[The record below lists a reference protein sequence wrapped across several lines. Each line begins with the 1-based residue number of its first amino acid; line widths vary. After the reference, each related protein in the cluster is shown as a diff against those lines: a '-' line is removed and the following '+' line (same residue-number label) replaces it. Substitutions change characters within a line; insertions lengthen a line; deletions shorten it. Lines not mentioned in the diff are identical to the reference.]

1 MAKYAS
7 GNQERLRV
15 GFTNNNEDDT
25 SLRVV
30 GNVGIGTTVFD
41 ASESLDV
48 RGNVDVDGDVN
59 ITGVITATRIYSTV
73 FGEFTGSVAADN
85 IVGTALSISG
95 ISTFNGAINANGSLD
110 VDGHTELDNL
120 NVSGVS
126 TFNDTVAIGTDIISN
141 RGKISF
147 PTTDSYS
154 NNSLISAGNPIV
166 DYGLYVVDSSSN
178 SDANQRQNYVR
189 QFTSGNYSISVD
201 ALEAFRVSNANG
213 SSSSTGN
220 PGGMLDSDVAFVVQ
234 PNTSTELRYNYNKK
248 LETTADGIAVSG
260 VVTAVSGVVTYFGD
274 GSQLSNLP
282 SSGLNEIREEGS
294 IVGTSITSL
303 NFVGNNITATGV
315 GAAATVTL
323 SETPIFDSLS
333 VTGLSTFTGAI
344 DANGNLDVDGHTELD
359 NLSVSG
365 VSTFVGLVTVTSGDV
380 HIAQRLFVGGI
391 EVEGSG
397 SENTFTGINTFTNLV
412 DNTLGDPDTG
422 SLNVNGGLGVNK
434 NVSFGSTLF
443 VQNAIGI
450 GSSAPIG
457 QLDVNGHTELDNVN
471 ISGILTAST
480 LDVTGGGSGSQTNI
494 SNLNVTGVSTFA
506 STANFN
512 GDIDVDGHAELDNLN
527 VSGVATASSFTG
539 NLTGI
544 ASTATT
550 VAATLDSTTAAA
562 YKIPY
567 LNTTSNSSGNYEL
580 LLESGTFTYQPS
592 NNTFTVNGIS
602 VAQISVSDYISLSD
616 DDVIRIGSSNDA
628 KVFYDGT
635 ANDLEIELEA
645 SANKIAITDNGTY
658 KHLITRDG
666 KVGINTSVTPTVE
679 LDVNGDVNVSGTLTT
694 GTLTATLLGGDL
706 NTNGNLIQFPDSGSS
721 SQNRLT
727 FGDHSD
733 LQIYHDTN
741 NSYIED
747 ANVGNLHLKT
757 NGAEIKIEGSSTS
770 LARFFNGGSVELHHN
785 GNKKFETTGIGV
797 SVSSGA
803 GLTATIAGP
812 SNLIIDPG
820 TVGDNTGIVRIKG
833 DLFVDGTQTQINSTT
848 IELAD
853 FVVGIATTA
862 TSDLLADGAGIEIGP
877 DNTFKYHHNGGTN
890 PSLKSSENL
899 NVASGK
905 GYQINQT
912 EVLNATT
919 LGSNVVNSSLTSVG
933 ILTAL
938 TVSGNVTANGNI
950 VGDNATNI
958 SGINSVT
965 ATSFHGS
972 GVGLTGITASQ
983 VGALANVIDDTTP
996 QLGGDLDLNGNDIT
1010 GTGNFNVTG
1019 VITATS
1025 FVGSGVGLTGITASQ
1040 VGALANVIDD
1050 TTPQL
1055 GGDLDGN
1062 AKNIY
1067 NVGITSSSAFAD
1079 FDYLQA
1085 PFGSTVTFTV
1095 TVASKDSTHRYNGT
1109 GSGSAYIINGVQ
1121 SPFLTLTPG
1130 RTYRFNLSSSD
1141 QSSHPFRF
1149 YLEADKTTQYT
1160 TNVTT
1165 ASTYTEIT
1173 ITDETPVVLHYQCSA
1188 HGYMGNAVQV
1198 NSNVVNTNYPATL
1211 RDSLTVSGDINANG
1225 NIVGDNSTNISG
1237 INQVTATSFS
1247 GNGASL
1253 TNVDATTLDG
1263 IDSTSFLR
1271 SDAADEK
1278 TSGNLTF
1285 NDSIEA
1291 RFGTGGDLQIWH
1303 NGSHSWI
1310 SNITGTLNIRTTS
1323 TGGDI
1328 NLNSNGDVGIYVN
1341 NASETA
1347 ATFTQNGSVDL
1358 FYDNVKKFETT
1369 ASGIDVTGHT
1379 ETDTLNV
1386 SGVSTFAGNVRFN
1399 STIAVNDGTTGTSGQ
1414 YLKSIGTGVTWAT
1427 FPTLRTTQT
1436 NTATAG
1442 QTTFNFSY
1450 NVNFLDVFV
1459 NGVKLTSSEYTA
1471 SNGSQIILSTPAFV
1485 GEIVEF
1491 HSYNTTST
1499 GGGGGSY
1506 GNNDV
1511 DAHLNVSGASSG
1523 QILSWNGS
1531 DYAWVADQTGGG
1543 GGASDINS
1551 LSDGRTTSLSVGLG
1565 TGALAND
1572 DGSDNSNVAIGYS
1585 ALNTNTSGFYNVAIG
1600 RDAMKV
1606 SETASAN
1613 VYIGRQAGR
1622 LVTTAAQN
1630 VVIGDGAG
1638 YNQTTSSFS
1647 VLIGRGAGS
1656 QLTDAGNQTLIGY
1669 YAGGSGS
1676 ITNSTAVGWNAGD
1689 NSDSDKATYIGDRSG
1704 YWHSGDQNTFV
1715 GYRSG
1720 ESDSGANVGTGNSNT
1735 GIGYYSLNNLT
1746 SGSKNTAL
1754 GHNTGVGITNG
1765 SNNILIGYNVD
1776 TSSPSASNEVVIGD
1790 SNITKFSI
1798 PGIGVTLKDNG
1809 GTPTQGH
1816 VLTVDANGE
1825 ASFAAASG
1833 GGSGTITGVTAGTG
1847 LSGGGTSGT
1856 VTVNLANTSVTA
1868 GSYSN
1873 ANITVDAQG
1882 RITAASAGSGGGGS
1896 YGDAD
1901 VDTHLNR
1908 STASSGELL
1917 SWNGSDYDWVTGVT
1931 TSRFVASNNTGSISA
1946 GTTTDITIT
1955 GAKAYSLFKIVTS
1968 HAAWVRLYTDTTS
1981 RTNDASRAYTTDP
1994 TPGSGVLAEVYT
2006 TTSGISTFK
2015 MTPAVMGWNDDGTPS
2030 TNIYAKVTNNESTSQ
2045 DITVSL
2051 TILRT
2056 ED

>member
-15 GFTNNNEDDT
+15 GFTNNNENDT

-41 ASESLDV
+41 ASKSLDV

-59 ITGVITATRIYSTV
+59 ITGVITATRIHSTL
-73 FGEFTGSVAADN
+73 FGEFTGSSVSADN
-85 IVGTALSISG
+85 LVGTALSISG
-95 ISTFNGAINANGSLD
+95 ISTFTGAIDANGDLD

-126 TFNDTVAIGTDIISN
+126 TFSEDIIFTGANSNARWDYSASDLTLFDNTRLIFGSNDDFQIWHGGSHTFMKNSGGDLRIRGDKILLKREDDSEKYLEATVNNDVKLFFNDTEKFAT
-141 RGKISF
+141 
-147 PTTDSYS
+147 TTD
-154 NNSLISAGNPIV
+154 GV
-166 DYGLYVVDSSSN
+166 
-178 SDANQRQNYVR
+178 
-189 QFTSGNYSISVD
+189 
-201 ALEAFRVSNANG
+201 
-213 SSSSTGN
+213 
-220 PGGMLDSDVAFVVQ
+220 
-234 PNTSTELRYNYNKK
+234 
-248 LETTADGIAVSG
+248 AVSG
-260 VVTAVSGVVTYFGD
+260 VVTAISGVVTYFGD

-282 SSGLNEIREEGS
+282 SSGLNQIQEEGS
-294 IVGTSITSL
+294 VVGTSITSL

-323 SETPIFDSLS
+323 SETPTFNSLK
-333 VTGLSTFTGAI
+333 VTGLSTFVGVATFTTNDVYIANRLFVGGLEVEGGGGANVFSGISTFTNLTDNVLGDPNTGAVQINGGLGI
-344 DANGNLDVDGHTELD
+344 DKNTTVGSGLSVAGHTETDTL
-359 NLSVSG
+359 NVSG
-365 VSTFVGLVTVTSGDV
+365 VSTFVGIT
-380 HIAQRLFVGGI
+380 
-391 EVEGSG
+391 
-397 SENTFTGINTFTNLV
+397 TNQ
-412 DNTLGDPDTG
+412 
-422 SLNVNGGLGVNK
+422 
-434 NVSFGSTLF
+434 STLF
-443 VQNAIGI
+443 VKQL
-450 GSSAPIG
+450 SA
-457 QLDVNGHTELDNVN
+457 
-471 ISGILTAST
+471 S
-480 LDVTGGGSGSQTNI
+480 
-494 SNLNVTGVSTFA
+494 GVSTFQDDIHLGDGDKINLGDNDDFQIFHH
-506 STANFN
+506 SN
-512 GDIDVDGHAELDNLN
+512 G
-527 VSGVATASSFTG
+527 
-539 NLTGI
+539 TGI
-544 ASTATT
+544 IQNAGSGQLQIRSDEIRLLNQAT
-550 VAATLDSTTAAA
+550 D
-562 YKIPY
+562 
-567 LNTTSNSSGNYEL
+567 E
-580 LLESGTFTYQPS
+580 
-592 NNTFTVNGIS
+592 
-602 VAQISVSDYISLSD
+602 DYAFFRD
-616 DDVIRIGSSNDA
+616 DGA
-628 KVFYDGT
+628 
-635 ANDLEIELEA
+635 
-645 SANKIAITDNGTY
+645 
-658 KHLITRDG
+658 
-666 KVGINTSVTPTVE
+666 VE
-679 LDVNGDVNVSGTLTT
+679 LYYDNVK
-694 GTLTATLLGGDL
+694 
-706 NTNGNLIQFPDSGSS
+706 
-721 SQNRLT
+721 R
-727 FGDHSD
+727 
-733 LQIYHDTN
+733 
-741 NSYIED
+741 
-747 ANVGNLHLKT
+747 
-757 NGAEIKIEGSSTS
+757 
-770 LARFFNGGSVELHHN
+770 
-785 GNKKFETTGIGV
+785 FETTGIGV
-797 SVSSGA
+797 SILNGTSD
-803 GLTATIAGP
+803 TATIAGP

-933 ILTAL
+933 TLTAL

-965 ATSFHGS
+965 ATSFHGN
-972 GVGLTGITASQ
+972 GAGLTDITASQ
-983 VGALANVIDDTTP
+983 VGALANV
-996 QLGGDLDLNGNDIT
+996 
-1010 GTGNFNVTG
+1010 VE
-1019 VITATS
+1019 
-1025 FVGSGVGLTGITASQ
+1025 
-1040 VGALANVIDD
+1040 D

-1095 TVASKDSTHRYNGT
+1095 TVASKDSSHRYNGT
-1109 GSGSAYIINGVQ
+1109 GSGSGYLINGVQ
-1121 SPFLTLTPG
+1121 APFLTLTPG
-1130 RTYRFNLSSSD
+1130 RTYRFTND
-1141 QSSHPFRF
+1141 NTGSHPLKF
-1149 YLEADKTTQYT
+1149 YLEADKTTEYT
-1160 TNVTT
+1160 SGVSFQN
-1165 ASTYTEIT
+1165 TYTEIT
-1173 ITDETPVVLHYQCSA
+1173 VSDQTPVVLHYQCTA

-1291 RFGTGGDLQIWH
+1291 RFGTGGDLQLWH
-1303 NGSHSWI
+1303 NGSQSYI
-1310 SNITGTLNIRTTS
+1310 SNITGNLNIRTTS
-1323 TGGDI
+1323 SAGDI
-1328 NLNSNGDVGIYVN
+1328 NLNSNDNVSIKVQGGN
-1341 NASETA
+1341 ETA

-1358 FYDNVKKFETT
+1358 YYDNSKKFETT

-1399 STIAVNDGTTGTSGQ
+1399 STIAVHDGTTGTSGQ

-1459 NGVKLTSSEYTA
+1459 NGVKLTSAEYTA

-1531 DYAWVADQTGGG
+1531 DYAWVADQTGGTGVTTDAQQNTYAGELAG
-1543 GGASDINS
+1543 GSFSGTDAQYNTLFGYDAGGDITTGDYNTFVGWTAGDKVTTGYKNVAVGAEALDFCTEGYSNVAVGWEAARSI
-1551 LSDGRTTSLSVGLG
+1551 TSGY
-1565 TGALAND
+1565 D
-1572 DGSDNSNVAIGYS
+1572 NVAIGD
-1585 ALNTNTSGFYNVAIG
+1585 AAGRTFTSTVECIAIG
-1600 RDAMKV
+1600 PHA
-1606 SETASAN
+1606 ASN
-1613 VYIGRQAGR
+1613 FGSGTR
-1622 LVTTAAQN
+1622 
-1630 VVIGDGAG
+1630 VIGIGG
-1638 YNQTTSSFS
+1638 ES
-1647 VLIGRGAGS
+1647 VWLGGTDVIGIGKYTMARGGS
-1656 QLTDAGNQTLIGY
+1656 QTGGIGIGY
-1669 YAGGSGS
+1669 YAGR
-1676 ITNSTAVGWNAGD
+1676 NNAGD
-1689 NSDSDKATYIGDRSG
+1689 YNVYIGYEAGLGNDSSPFSTG
-1704 YWHSGDQNTFV
+1704 EYNLSL
-1715 GYRSG
+1715 GYRSLYVIDTG
-1720 ESDSGANVGTGNSNT
+1720 HDNIAIGHSSGNT
-1735 GIGYYSLNNLT
+1735 
-1746 SGSKNTAL
+1746 
-1754 GHNTGVGITNG
+1754 ITTG
-1765 SNNILIGYNVD
+1765 SNNIILGNNAQV
-1776 TSSPSASNEVVIGD
+1776 SSATATNEVVIGD
-1790 SNITKFSI
+1790 SNITKFSV
-1798 PGIGVTLKDNG
+1798 PGINFILKDNG
-1809 GTPTQGH
+1809 QTPSQGH

-1917 SWNGSDYDWVTGVT
+1917 SWNGSDYDWVSGVT
-1931 TSRFVASNNTGSISA
+1931 TSRFVASNNTGSIGA

-1955 GAKAYSLFKIVTS
+1955 GAKAYSLFKVVTS

-1994 TPGSGVLAEVYT
+1994 TPGSGVLAEVYS
-2006 TTSGISTFK
+2006 TTSGSNTFK

>member
-15 GFTNNNEDDT
+15 GFTNNNENDT

-41 ASESLDV
+41 ASKSLDV

-59 ITGVITATRIYSTV
+59 ITGVITATRIYSTL
-73 FGEFTGSVAADN
+73 FGEFTGSSVSADN
-85 IVGTALSISG
+85 LVGTALSISG
-95 ISTFNGAINANGSLD
+95 ISTFTGAIDANGDLD

-126 TFNDTVAIGTDIISN
+126 TFSEDIIFTGANSNARWDYSASDLTLFDNTRLIFGSNDDFQIWHGGSHTFMKNSGGDLRIRGDKILLKREDDSEKYLEATVNNDVKLFFNDTEKFAT
-141 RGKISF
+141 
-147 PTTDSYS
+147 TTD
-154 NNSLISAGNPIV
+154 GV
-166 DYGLYVVDSSSN
+166 
-178 SDANQRQNYVR
+178 
-189 QFTSGNYSISVD
+189 
-201 ALEAFRVSNANG
+201 
-213 SSSSTGN
+213 
-220 PGGMLDSDVAFVVQ
+220 
-234 PNTSTELRYNYNKK
+234 
-248 LETTADGIAVSG
+248 AVSG
-260 VVTAVSGVVTYFGD
+260 VVTAISGVVTYFGD

-282 SSGLNEIREEGS
+282 SSGLNQIQEEGS
-294 IVGTSITSL
+294 VVGTSITSL

-323 SETPIFDSLS
+323 SETPTFNSLK
-333 VTGLSTFTGAI
+333 VTGLSTFVGVATFTTNDVYIANRLFVGGLEVEGGGGANVFSGISTFTNLTDNVLGDPNTGAVQINGGLGI
-344 DANGNLDVDGHTELD
+344 DKNTTVGSGLSVVGHTATDTL
-359 NLSVSG
+359 NVSG
-365 VSTFVGLVTVTSGDV
+365 VSTFVGIT
-380 HIAQRLFVGGI
+380 
-391 EVEGSG
+391 
-397 SENTFTGINTFTNLV
+397 TNQ
-412 DNTLGDPDTG
+412 
-422 SLNVNGGLGVNK
+422 
-434 NVSFGSTLF
+434 STLF
-443 VQNAIGI
+443 AKQ
-450 GSSAPIG
+450 
-457 QLDVNGHTELDNVN
+457 
-471 ISGILTAST
+471 
-480 LDVTGGGSGSQTNI
+480 
-494 SNLNVTGVSTFA
+494 
-506 STANFN
+506 
-512 GDIDVDGHAELDNLN
+512 LN
-527 VSGVATASSFTG
+527 VSGVSTFHDDINLKINESINFGSTGRAVRSSGDELILRTTGVNDIKISANDDGATHGNVEIRTG
-539 NLTGI
+539 AAGGKVYLTG
-544 ASTATT
+544 T
-550 VAATLDSTTAAA
+550 
-562 YKIPY
+562 
-567 LNTTSNSSGNYEL
+567 G
-580 LLESGTFTYQPS
+580 G
-592 NNTFTVNGIS
+592 
-602 VAQISVSDYISLSD
+602 
-616 DDVIRIGSSNDA
+616 
-628 KVFYDGT
+628 
-635 ANDLEIELEA
+635 
-645 SANKIAITDNGTY
+645 
-658 KHLITRDG
+658 
-666 KVGINTSVTPTVE
+666 VGIYHT
-679 LDVNGDVNVSGTLTT
+679 D
-694 GTLTATLLGGDL
+694 TA
-706 NTNGNLIQFPDSGSS
+706 
-721 SQNRLT
+721 
-727 FGDHSD
+727 
-733 LQIYHDTN
+733 
-741 NSYIED
+741 
-747 ANVGNLHLKT
+747 LK
-757 NGAEIKIEGSSTS
+757 
-770 LARFFNGGSVELHHN
+770 L
-785 GNKKFETTGIGV
+785 ETTGIGV
-797 SVSSGA
+797 SVVNGTSD
-803 GLTATIAGP
+803 TATIAGP

-933 ILTAL
+933 TLTAL

-965 ATSFHGS
+965 ATSFHGN
-972 GVGLTGITASQ
+972 GAGLTDITASQ
-983 VGALANVIDDTTP
+983 VGALADLVNDATP

-1025 FVGSGVGLTGITASQ
+1025 FVGNGVGLTGITASQ
-1040 VGALANVIDD
+1040 VGALANVVED

-1095 TVASKDSTHRYNGT
+1095 TVASKDSSHRYNGT
-1109 GSGSAYIINGVQ
+1109 GSGNAYLINGVQ
-1121 SPFLTLTPG
+1121 APFLTLTPG
-1130 RTYRFNLSSSD
+1130 RTYRFTND
-1141 QSSHPFRF
+1141 NTGSHPLKF
-1149 YLEADKTTQYT
+1149 YLEADKTTEYT
-1160 TNVTT
+1160 SGVSFQN
-1165 ASTYTEIT
+1165 TYTEIT
-1173 ITDETPVVLHYQCSA
+1173 VSDQTPVVLHYQCTA
-1188 HGYMGNAVQV
+1188 HGYMGNAVQT

-1291 RFGTGGDLQIWH
+1291 RFGTGGDLQLWH
-1303 NGSHSWI
+1303 NGSQSYI
-1310 SNITGTLNIRTTS
+1310 SNITGNLNIRTTS
-1323 TGGDI
+1323 SAGDI
-1328 NLNSNGDVGIYVN
+1328 NLNSNDNVSIKVQGGN
-1341 NASETA
+1341 ETA

-1358 FYDNVKKFETT
+1358 YYDNSKKFETT

-1399 STIAVNDGTTGTSGQ
+1399 STIAVHDGTTGTSGQ

-1459 NGVKLTSSEYTA
+1459 NGVKLTSAEYTA

-1531 DYAWVADQTGGG
+1531 DYAWVADQTGGTGVTTDAQQNTYAGELAG
-1543 GGASDINS
+1543 GSFSGTDAQYNTLFGYDAGGDITTGDYNTFVGWTAGDKVTTGYKNVAVGAEALDFCTEGYSNVAVGWEAARSI
-1551 LSDGRTTSLSVGLG
+1551 TSGY
-1565 TGALAND
+1565 N
-1572 DGSDNSNVAIGYS
+1572 NVAIGDMAGRTFS
-1585 ALNTNTSGFYNVAIG
+1585 STVECIAIG
-1600 RDAMKV
+1600 AHA
-1606 SETASAN
+1606 ASN
-1613 VYIGRQAGR
+1613 FGSGTR
-1622 LVTTAAQN
+1622 
-1630 VVIGDGAG
+1630 VIGIGG
-1638 YNQTTSSFS
+1638 ES
-1647 VLIGRGAGS
+1647 VFLGGTDVIGIGKFTMARGGS
-1656 QLTDAGNQTLIGY
+1656 QTGGIGIGY
-1669 YAGGSGS
+1669 YAGR
-1676 ITNSTAVGWNAGD
+1676 NNAGD
-1689 NSDSDKATYIGDRSG
+1689 YNVYIGYEAGLGNDSSPFSTG
-1704 YWHSGDQNTFV
+1704 EYNLSL
-1715 GYRSG
+1715 GYRSLYVIDTG
-1720 ESDSGANVGTGNSNT
+1720 HDNIAIGHSSGNT
-1735 GIGYYSLNNLT
+1735 
-1746 SGSKNTAL
+1746 
-1754 GHNTGVGITNG
+1754 ITTG
-1765 SNNILIGYNVD
+1765 SNNIILGNNAQV
-1776 TSSPSASNEVVIGD
+1776 SSATATNEVVIGD

-1917 SWNGSDYDWVTGVT
+1917 SWNGSDYDWVSGVT
-1931 TSRFVASNNTGSISA
+1931 TSRFVASNNTGSIGA

-1955 GAKAYSLFKIVTS
+1955 GAKAYSLFKVVTS

-1994 TPGSGVLAEVYT
+1994 TPGSGVLAEVYS
-2006 TTSGISTFK
+2006 TTSGSNTFK

-2045 DITVSL
+2045 DITISL